1 MSLLDSEEILDNNT
15 DLAVLSDHTNYR
27 GITQGLPSFDECKF
41 GDIFWVRDESN
52 FYIRDF
58 ENWRVI
64 QPFDVI
70 YDNVFSFPMAEYSL
84 VDQGPKN
91 YRIKLNKPQTITGID
106 KLYHG
111 SYDVDISTIKI
122 NYSNEII

>member
-1 MSLLDSEEILDNNT
+1 MSLLDSEEILGNDA
-15 DLAVLSDHTNYR
+15 DLAVLNDHANYR
-27 GITQGLPSFDECKF
+27 GITQGLPSFDECKI

-58 ENWRVI
+58 KNWRVI
-64 QPFDVI
+64 PPFDI
-70 YDNVFSFPMAEYSL
+70 ISDNVLGFPLADYSL

-91 YRIKLNKPQTITGID
+91 YQIKLNKPQTITGID

-111 SYDVDISTIKI
+111 GHDVDICTVKI